1 MRQFLGSAMNVLVL
15 NAGSSSL
22 KFQLMN
28 TKTREIFT
36 KGNCEKI
43 GLEEGIFGHSEGGEK
58 VKETVV
64 LPDHGTAVRMVIDL
78 ITEHGFEMD
87 AIGHRI
93 VQGGW
98 HFTDSALVDDD
109 VLAKIYEVAPLAPL
123 HNYAEAGVIEFC
135 REAYPSIP
143 NVAVFDT
150 SFHMGMPE
158 MSYTYPLPKEVREKY
173 HVRKYG
179 AHGTSHRYEWKTAK
193 EMLGDRCHRLLSCH
207 LGNGSSLCAIEDG
220 VCRDTTMGLTPLD
233 GLMMGTRCGS
243 IDPATVCYLQRVGGY
258 TADEVDTMMN
268 KQSGILAMYEKTSDA
283 RDIREAAL
291 KGDEK
296 ALFTLDLFAYKAML
310 HSGSMIFSMAG
321 VDTITF
327 AGGIGEND
335 WATRQAFCEFFEW
348 LGVRVDRAKNKE
360 CVGGKGGV
368 ISAAGS
374 SVTVAVIPTDE
385 EYMISLDVE
394 RLAK

>member
-1 MRQFLGSAMNVLVL
+1 M
-15 NAGSSSL
+15 
-22 KFQLMN
+22 
-28 TKTREIFT
+28 
-36 KGNCEKI
+36 
-43 GLEEGIFGHSEGGEK
+43 
-58 VKETVV
+58 
-64 LPDHGTAVRMVIDL
+64 
-78 ITEHGFEMD
+78 
-87 AIGHRI
+87 
-93 VQGGW
+93 
-98 HFTDSALVDDD
+98 
-109 VLAKIYEVAPLAPL
+109 
-123 HNYAEAGVIEFC
+123 
-135 REAYPSIP
+135 
-143 NVAVFDT
+143 
-150 SFHMGMPE
+150 
-158 MSYTYPLPKEVREKY
+158 
-173 HVRKYG
+173 
-179 AHGTSHRYEWKTAK
+179 
-193 EMLGDRCHRLLSCH
+193 
-207 LGNGSSLCAIEDG
+207 
-220 VCRDTTMGLTPLD
+220 
-233 GLMMGTRCGS
+233 
-243 IDPATVCYLQRVGGY
+243 CYLQRVGGY

-374 SVTVAVIPTDE
+374 SVTVVVIPTDE
-385 EYMISLDVE
+385 GVYDFAGRRAPRQVAPT
-394 RLAK
+394 R

>member
-1 MRQFLGSAMNVLVL
+1 MNVLVL

-28 TKTREIFT
+28 TKTREVFT

-58 VKETVV
+58 VKEAVV

-78 ITEHGFEMD
+78 INEHGFEMD

-135 REAYPSIP
+135 RDAYPSIP

-158 MSYTYPLPKEVREKY
+158 MSYTYPLPREVREKY

-268 KQSGILAMYEKTSDA
+268 KPCMRRRAMRA
-283 RDIREAAL
+283 
-291 KGDEK
+291 
-296 ALFTLDLFAYKAML
+296 
-310 HSGSMIFSMAG
+310 
-321 VDTITF
+321 TF
-327 AGGIGEND
+327 ARRRSR
-335 WATRQAFCEFFEW
+335 ATRRRCS
-348 LGVRVDRAKNKE
+348 RST
-360 CVGGKGGV
+360 C
-368 ISAAGS
+368 S
-374 SVTVAVIPTDE
+374 PT
-385 EYMISLDVE
+385 
-394 RLAK
+394 RRCCTPAP